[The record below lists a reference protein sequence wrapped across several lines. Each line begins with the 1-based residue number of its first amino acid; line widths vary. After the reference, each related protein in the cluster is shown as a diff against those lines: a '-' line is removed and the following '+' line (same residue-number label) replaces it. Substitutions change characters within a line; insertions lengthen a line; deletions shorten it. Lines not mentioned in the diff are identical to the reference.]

1 MSMRRLGALA
11 AILLS
16 AGRVAAQTSDPVFTQ
31 WTWNPDVRGP
41 RVTGLAGAYV
51 TTAEGGVAITLS
63 PACLSFTDGRE
74 ASFSVGRQPSLSFV
88 QRMNE
93 WLVVGAH
100 LGRTLQRQIA
110 ATGVEVNPSGT
121 IDSGTVDFHADTV
134 TLGAAV
140 ERRWGREDRNGLT
153 FGLALAQSKLGV
165 GGTYSVYRPETREEI
180 RVALD
185 NGSGLDPFQ
194 GTLAA
199 SLVYE
204 RGHRYTDRGL
214 RLGVA
219 VRKVP
224 LWPAAWHAER
234 SALRL
239 DDGAIAETAPPTT
252 FRFREPLT
260 ASAATEGRLGRFLLV
275 GQVDWTDY
283 ADVLRSL
290 GDNSTDGGQFHFG
303 SSGVDWSA
311 AVEARV
317 LEAVQVRVG
326 YRRQRPHRFDQ
337 GDFRQGDTG
346 TVTGG
351 LTWRKDLLGKLVHVD
366 FDWWR
371 DVTFTDLSIGVA
383 LEF

>member
-1 MSMRRLGALA
+1 MSARRLAVVA
-11 AILLS
+11 AVLVTGGQ
-16 AGRVAAQTSDPVFTQ
+16 AAAQTTDPVFTL

-51 TTAEGGVAITLS
+51 TAAEGGVSITLS
-63 PACLSFTDGRE
+63 PACMSFTDGRE
-74 ASFSVGRQPSLSFV
+74 ASFSLGRQPSLSFV
-88 QRMNE
+88 HRMNE

-110 ATGVEVNPSGT
+110 ATGVEVTPSGT

-134 TLGAAV
+134 TLGGAV

-180 RVALD
+180 RVALE

-204 RGHRYTDRGL
+204 RGHRYTDRAF

-219 VRKVP
+219 VRQVP
-224 LWPAAWHAER
+224 LWPTAWHPER
-234 SALRL
+234 SALQL
-239 DDGAIAETAPPTT
+239 VDGAIAETAPAAT

-260 ASAATEGRLGRFLLV
+260 ASAGGEGRLGRLLFV
-275 GQVDWTDY
+275 AQVDWTDY
-283 ADVLRSL
+283 PDVLRSL
-290 GDNSTDGGQFHFG
+290 SENSTDGDLFRFG
-303 SSGVDWSA
+303 SSGVDWSG

-317 LEAVQVRVG
+317 LEAIQVRVG
-326 YRRQRPHRFDQ
+326 YRRQWPHQFAK
-337 GDFRQGDTG
+337 GAFRQGDTG

-351 LTWRKDLLGKLVHVD
+351 LTWRKDILGKLVHMD

>member
-1 MSMRRLGALA
+1 MSVPRLALVA
-11 AILLS
+11 AVLVTAS
-16 AGRVAAQTSDPVFTQ
+16 DAAAQTTDPVFTQ

-88 QRMNE
+88 HRLNE

-100 LGRTLQRQIA
+100 FGRTLQRKIA

-121 IDSGTVDFHADTV
+121 IDSGTVDFHADTF
-134 TLGAAV
+134 TLAGAV

-185 NGSGLDPFQ
+185 NGSGLDSFQ

-224 LWPAAWHAER
+224 LWPSAWYPER
-234 SALRL
+234 SALQL
-239 DDGAIAETAPPTT
+239 VDGAIAETAPPTT

-260 ASAATEGRLGRFLLV
+260 ASAAAEVRLGRFLFV
-275 GQVDWTDY
+275 GQAEWTDY
-283 ADVLRSL
+283 TEVLRSL
-290 GDNSTDGGQFHFG
+290 RENSTDGDLFHFG
-303 SSGVDWSA
+303 TSGVDWSA

-317 LEAVQVRVG
+317 LETLQVRVG
-326 YRRQRPHRFDQ
+326 YRRERPHRFDKGAFQQ
-337 GDFRQGDTG
+337 GYTD

-371 DVTFTDLSIGVA
+371 DVTFTDLSVGVA